1 MKFPKVFFLMKILAL
16 VILLVLGWEF
26 FWWGLGV
33 RPLMPWRLKGSL
45 QERPEEFTL
54 VDVRTPLEY
63 ELFHIH
69 GSKNQPTLLL
79 HPELFKAQDPRK
91 PLVVIC
97 LTGHRSS
104 VVAYGLK
111 KRGFT
116 EVHNL
121 TLGMLGWLLSGGETV
136 REKEE

>member
-1 MKFPKVFFLMKILAL
+1 MKSQMVFFLIKILAL

-26 FWWGLGV
+26 CWWGLGV

-45 QERPEEFTL
+45 RETPEEFTL
-54 VDVRTPLEY
+54 VDVRTALEY

-69 GSKNQPTLLL
+69 GSKNQPNLLL
-79 HPELFKAQDPRK
+79 HPEFFKAQDPRK
-91 PLVVIC
+91 PLVIIC
-97 LTGHRSS
+97 MTGHRSS
-104 VVAYGLK
+104 VVAYRLK

-121 TLGMLGWLLSGGETV
+121 TFGMLGWLLSGGETV
-136 REKEE
+136 REKE